1 MIRPWIT
8 RSLVLIVLL
17 LSPAESLSS
26 PLLGLAGDLGIG
38 MVDDTASSTI
48 QAGLDIQEG
57 QLFISFFGRV
67 RLLLEDND
75 ERSVL
80 RERDWDESSDFVHI
94 LRTLKYSRQFKPI
107 YLEVKVGELLGHTL
121 GHGTLVRDYS
131 SIADPDHQHTG
142 LRFSVVHERFEVEGL
157 LDNFIRPA
165 VVALRVAATPFKSLP
180 GMKFAVTSVLDPTAP
195 VEVKR
200 DEKGRR
206 AVDEAWNLQSRTEV
220 LPLLGVEVSYA
231 VESKETGRIEPYVAG
246 GTTFLGGG
254 FHGGLLGQIN
264 LAGKTDWIIG
274 FQGEY
279 HYSSGGYNPTHVDT
293 FYDIERHQAGL
304 TFDDHRE
311 AVGDDRSTKYAG
323 LARGI
328 YGGHGGMVQLGLSL
342 GRLARGKIGYAHR
355 PGPDAH
361 RVWARISSTP
371 IPRLN
376 LGLLL
381 MMRGLESDHGVA
393 GGVAAMAEGRFRIT
407 QNLYGLAQYSRTW
420 SLDEHSRYFGI
431 TQAFNLSV
439 GANLDV

>member
-1 MIRPWIT
+1 MRLLIT
-8 RSLVLIVLL
+8 RVLVLCCLL
-17 LSPAESLSS
+17 FMPAKSLSS

-38 MVDDTASSTI
+38 MVDNTASSTI

-67 RLLLEDND
+67 RLLLDDHE
-75 ERSVL
+75 EKGVL
-80 RERDWDESSDFVHI
+80 RDRDWDEPSDFVHI

-131 SIADPDHQHTG
+131 SISDPDHQHTG
-142 LRFSVVHERFEVEGL
+142 LRFLVSHARFEVEGL
-157 LDNFIRPA
+157 LDNFISPA
-165 VVALRVAATPFKSLP
+165 VAGLRLTVSPFKALP
-180 GMKFAVTSVLDPTAP
+180 GLRMGITSVLDPTAP
-195 VEVKR
+195 VEVKL
-200 DEKGRR
+200 DKQGRR
-206 AVDEAWNLQSRTEV
+206 AVDSAYNLQSRTQV
-220 LPLLGVEVSYA
+220 LPLLNADISYTID
-231 VESKETGRIEPYVAG
+231 SPGKGRLEPYVAG
-246 GTTFLGGG
+246 ATSFFGGG
-254 FHGGLLGQIN
+254 FHGGLLGQISVM
-264 LAGKTDWIIG
+264 GKADWILG

-279 HYSSGGYNPTHVDT
+279 TYSSGGYTPTHIDT

-304 TFDDHRE
+304 TFDNPRE
-311 AVGDDRSTKYAG
+311 AVADDRSTKMAG

-328 YGGHGGMVQLGLSL
+328 YGGHGGMVQLGASM
-342 GRLARGKIGYAHR
+342 GRFLRGKIGYAHR

-361 RVWARISSTP
+361 RVWTRISSSP

-381 MMRGLESDHGVA
+381 MMRGLDSPHGVA

-407 QNLYGLAQYSRTW
+407 QNIYGLCQYSRTW
-420 SLDEHSRYFGI
+420 SLDERTRYFGML
-431 TQAFNLSV
+431 QAFNISL